1 MYRLI
6 DQQPAP
12 RAQKSSQ
19 LNRGIGLVAAAGE
32 VFVAAAMMVTVDED
46 EDIDGTEDRRSNVS
60 HLAVGGAAIA
70 GCCWK
75 FPRCETGPRRPGLAG
90 IGRRRVL
97 GTDGV
102 QR

>member
-46 EDIDGTEDRRSNVS
+46 EDRWDRR
-60 HLAVGGAAIA
+60 
-70 GCCWK
+70 
-75 FPRCETGPRRPGLAG
+75 
-90 IGRRRVL
+90 
-97 GTDGV
+97 
-102 QR
+102 